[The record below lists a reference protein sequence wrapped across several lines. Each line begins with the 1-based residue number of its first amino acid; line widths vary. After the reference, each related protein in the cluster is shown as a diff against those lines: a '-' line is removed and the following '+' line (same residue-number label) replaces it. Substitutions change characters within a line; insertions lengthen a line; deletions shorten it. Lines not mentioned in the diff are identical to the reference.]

1 MWLVDGE
8 RAFYTFADC
17 REALN
22 AGGGYAEKTWIESGA
37 VQTIQA
43 ILEPGGGYAHI
54 AADHSPLPLRSSVM
68 GLGSFWIDV
77 PTPFQKGDLLRGNDR
92 ELCILLDDERWHM
105 TEEER
110 RDREINGC
118 FLDMCVLV
126 APVGDGS
133 GKVGDLLAE
142 PCPYLMLDYP
152 DRRAEQRN

>member
-1 MWLVDGE
+1 M
-8 RAFYTFADC
+8 
-17 REALN
+17 
-22 AGGGYAEKTWIESGA
+22 
-37 VQTIQA
+37 
-43 ILEPGGGYAHI
+43 
-54 AADHSPLPLRSSVM
+54 
-68 GLGSFWIDV
+68 
-77 PTPFQKGDLLRGNDR
+77 PTPFQKGDLLQGKNG
-92 ELCILLDDERWHM
+92 ELCILLDDERRHM
-105 TEEER
+105 TAAER